1 MFHLTQEYITGS
13 FRNIKER
20 FDALEQRLTQQTK
33 GLENHT
39 HAKVKQLEE
48 RISQKLDAILELLHA
63 RQEAETVEEQVR
75 RTHTTNSL

>member
-39 HAKVKQLEE
+39 HAKVKQSSMSEE
-48 RISQKLDAILELLHA
+48 PIRLQLSYQAG
-63 RQEAETVEEQVR
+63 R
-75 RTHTTNSL
+75 